1 MKFNRE
7 LYKIRLFIYKGKK
20 CVVTEVNLD
29 KSHFTGGCQVLHGIL
44 CCVINA
50 NLSEREKQNT
60 LHKLIGQKK
69 LRRYREIDF
78 TKAIRGAN

>member
-1 MKFNRE
+1 MRLSEDAKE
-7 LYKIRLFIYKGKK
+7 LYKLRLFRYRGQQ
-20 CVVTEVNLD
+20 CALTEVDLD
-29 KSHFTGGCQVLHGIL
+29 KSHFESCCMVLHGVL

-69 LRRYREIDF
+69 LRKYKRIDF
-78 TKAIRGAN
+78 TKAI